1 MWVLMG
7 AGVEV
12 LLAPQVGGCVQS
24 SAAHTGC
31 PRVCLRSQSVHLAQA
46 QRAAHRGADG
56 AHAHGELRELEPA
69 DPGHDGQRLRRRHR

>member
-1 MWVLMG
+1 MG
-7 AGVEV
+7 FNESWCGSA
-12 LLAPQVGGCVQS
+12 VGSTDGSVQS
-24 SAAHTGC
+24 SAAHAAFHWF
-31 PRVCLRSQSVHLAQA
+31 LFRSQGVHLAQA